1 MPRQNSPQ
9 ATPVSRT
16 KMPAMAVQAQRRPCR
31 VALIGNP
38 NAGKTTVFNA
48 LCGAHQQTG
57 NYAGV
62 TVEKKTGHLK
72 EHLEI
77 EIIDLPGTYSLKPKS
92 ADEEITSAVLAGGA
106 AEKAPDLAV
115 VILDASN
122 LKRSLYLCLQVK
134 ATGMPM
140 LAALTMSDIAV
151 RRGMKIDLLQL
162 QKQLGC
168 PVVEVTLATK
178 EQIAKLNSE
187 IANFFHPH
195 PQPFSTMWRG
205 EQKRNRTKKEQ
216 SPSPPL
222 QVLERGPGG
231 EGINER
237 YAEADRILRKCFAKE
252 KTGRSISEKID
263 ALLTHRLLGFVA
275 FGIIIGGIFF
285 SIYAGA
291 RPVMD
296 AIDSGMKFL
305 GGGTRSLLAAY
316 PVTASLLSDGV
327 IAGAGSVFVFVP
339 QIMILFFFISI
350 LEETGYLARAAFLM
364 DKLLGWTGLNGR
376 AFIPLLSSFAC
387 AVPGILSARVMPTDR
402 ARMATILIAPL
413 MSCSA
418 RLPVYVLFIGAF
430 IEPRFG
436 ALWAAVTLFGMHLV
450 GVTVAMPLA
459 WLLNKKILKTGESPF
474 ILEMPE
480 YHMPHWPNVFRRVYD
495 AAMNFLK
502 RVGTIIFAL
511 SIIIW
516 ALAYFPHRQSTYD
529 AELKTFSKNAGVVK
543 GAVLTA
549 PLNSQFENALRAA
562 YLKDSFLGTFGR
574 AVEPVFRP
582 LGFDWKISVAILA
595 AFPAREVFVSTLGI
609 IFSVTEAKDD
619 PALLGKKLIAEK
631 KSDGNPAYGA
641 LLAVSIMIF
650 FALRAQCMSTL
661 ATIRRE
667 LNSTGWAVAVFF
679 TLTGLAYVISLAVYQ
694 IGKRLTA

>member
-1 MPRQNSPQ
+1 M
-9 ATPVSRT
+9 
-16 KMPAMAVQAQRRPCR
+16 R
-31 VALIGNP
+31 VALLGNP

-48 LCGAHQQTG
+48 LCGTHQQTG

-62 TVEKKTGHLK
+62 TVEKKTGELK
-72 EHLEI
+72 GHDEI

-92 ADEEITSAVLAGGA
+92 ADEEITAAVLAGGA
-106 AEKAPDLAV
+106 EEKKPDLVVAV
-115 VILDASN
+115 LDASN
-122 LKRSLYLCLQVK
+122 LKRSLYLCLQAK
-134 ATGMPM
+134 ETGIPM
-140 LAALTMSDIAV
+140 IAAMTMSDIAT
-151 RRGMKIDLLQL
+151 RRGIKIDLVQL
-162 QKQLGC
+162 QKQLGF

-178 EQIAKLNSE
+178 GQISQLSSA
-187 IANFFHPH
+187 IAA
-195 PQPFSTMWRG
+195 SA
-205 EQKRNRTKKEQ
+205 
-216 SPSPPL
+216 SSPPPRL
-222 QVLERGPGG
+222 QGG
-231 EGINER
+231 AGGGDIDQR
-237 YAEADRILRKCFAKE
+237 YAEVDRLLRKCLSKE

-263 ALLTHRLLGFVA
+263 AVLTHRLLGFVA
-275 FGIIIGGIFF
+275 FTLIIGGMFF

-296 AIDSGMKFL
+296 TIDAGMKSL
-305 GGGTRSLLAAY
+305 GGMLRGALGAY
-316 PVTASLLSDGV
+316 PVTSSLLSDGV
-327 IAGAGSVFVFVP
+327 LAGAGSVFVFVP
-339 QIMILFFFISI
+339 QIMILFFFISV

-387 AVPGILSARVMPTDR
+387 AVPGILSARVMPSDR

-450 GVTVAMPLA
+450 GIVVAMPLA
-459 WLLNKKILKTGESPF
+459 WLLNRKILKTGTSPF
-474 ILEMPE
+474 ILELPE
-480 YHMPHWPNVFRRVYD
+480 YHAPHWPNVIRRVYD
-495 AAMNFLK
+495 AAKNFLT

-511 SIIIW
+511 SIVIW
-516 ALAYFPHRQSTYD
+516 ALAYFPHKQTTYD
-529 AELKTFSKNAGVVK
+529 KELDRFAKEAGVGK
-543 GAVLTA
+543 GVVLTT
-549 PLNSQFENALRAA
+549 PLNSQFENDLRAA

-574 AVEPVFRP
+574 AVEPIFRP

-619 PALLGKKLIAEK
+619 PALLGKKLSDEK
-631 KSDGNPAYGA
+631 KPDGKPAYGT
-641 LLAVSIMIF
+641 LLAISIMIF
-650 FALRAQCMSTL
+650 FALCAQCMSTL

-667 LNSTGWAVAVFF
+667 LNSTGWAVAIFF
-679 TLTGLAYVISLAVYQ
+679 ILTGIAYIISLAVYQ
-694 IGKRLTA
+694 IGSKLV